1 MGPTTVGVIL
11 FRLLVEPD
19 SEAEAEEETGKEVVA
34 AAVIAEVAAAVA
46 VAVAVAVAWR
56 GCSEGFEP
64 STLISPA
71 PPSESLMVTPLLGAG
86 SSGVSAFKLGSVP
99 DRSLGSSY

>member
-19 SEAEAEEETGKEVVA
+19 SEAEAEVETGKEVVA

-46 VAVAVAVAWR
+46 VAVAVAWR
-56 GCSEGFEP
+56 GCSEGFDP

>member
-34 AAVIAEVAAAVA
+34 AAVVVAVVEVA
-46 VAVAVAVAWR
+46 VAVTVAWR

>member
-19 SEAEAEEETGKEVVA
+19 SEAEAEDETGKEVVA
-34 AAVIAEVAAAVA
+34 AAGIAEVAAA

-64 STLISPA
+64 SVLISPA